1 MQKICMV
8 KIIDL
13 INYLKIYS
21 LLIFV
26 SFKNMFYNDYILIN
40 LFGISLSFYFSIFYE
55 FLLVTYIDCSF
66 KNLCINESLSYSK
79 LFEGIS

>member
-1 MQKICMV
+1 MV

-21 LLIFV
+21 LLKFV

-40 LFGISLSFYFSIFYE
+40 LFGISLFFYFSLFYE
-55 FLLVTYIDCSF
+55 FLLLTYIDFSF
-66 KNLCINESLSYSK
+66 VNLCINESLSYSK
-79 LFEGIS
+79 VI